1 MTRIKRSSDKRHKT
15 SIEIKPEAKPKKRN
29 SPEVI
34 SKSGRV
40 KIYLPTGKKQYRLTY
55 FEDGKQKGTTAQS
68 LAHAM
73 ERASLIEKKLLAEY
87 GDRSFLSVSEMI
99 AAYLN
104 PDENDT
110 SRGEWGDSHRVNVE
124 NAFRKSVLKQ
134 IGGMTCADLTS
145 SDLSNLVLAQ
155 ETTSNADHLA
165 RYLNNLIN
173 WAFAEEWVLVEPKTL
188 TKGLRSQVKKVTK
201 TVGGEK
207 PSVAGESKLKVA
219 NGEIPSHEAVR
230 ELGRQAKAVT
240 DVWWHELH
248 VNLAAY
254 SGLRLGESFDLDID
268 HIDLEKR
275 EIKVETQKIEVRGKM
290 KRTAPKWNTT
300 RTTVYPIT
308 TPGGYKLQE
317 MMKKRV
323 AELKLLKKKNQ
334 VPKLQDGSYRLL
346 MFPSEQGAWQS
357 GSNYGK
363 RIRRPAQEAA
373 GWPKDEKTN
382 KFIWTHHSL
391 RHVFCSFYI
400 FDRKA
405 DVRDVSIAAGHKSYT
420 TTMDM
425 YIGQSKGA
433 LDRLRDL

>member
-1 MTRIKRSSDKRHKT
+1 MTRIKRGSNKPDRA
-15 SIEIKPEAKPKKRN
+15 SIEIKPATKPKKRN

-55 FEDGKQKGTTAQS
+55 FEDGKQRDTTAQS
-68 LAHAM
+68 LTHAM
-73 ERASLIEKKLLAEY
+73 EVASLIEKRLLAKH
-87 GDRSFLSVSEMI
+87 GDRSLLSVSEMI
-99 AAYLN
+99 AKYLD

-124 NAFRKSVLKQ
+124 NAFRKSVLPF
-134 IGGMTCADLTS
+134 IGTTTCADLTS
-145 SDLSNLVLAQ
+145 SDLSDLVLAQ

-165 RYLNNLIN
+165 RYLNKLIN

-201 TVGGEK
+201 KVGGEK
-207 PSVAGESKLKVA
+207 PGVAGESKLKVSA
-219 NGEIPSHEAVR
+219 GEIPGPKAVR
-230 ELGRQAKAVT
+230 DLGIQAAKIT
-240 DVWWHELH
+240 GVWWHELH

-268 HIDLEKR
+268 HINLAKR
-275 EIKVETQKIEVRGKM
+275 EISVETQKIEVRGKM
-290 KRTAPKWNTT
+290 KQTPPKWNTT
-300 RTTVYPIT
+300 RKTVYPIV
-308 TPGGYKLQE
+308 TPGGYNLHE
-317 MMKKRV
+317 MMVKRV
-323 AELKLLKKKNQ
+323 GELKKLKKENK
-334 VPKLQDGSYRLL
+334 VPELQDGSHRLL
-346 MFPSEQGAWQS
+346 MFPSEQGGWQS

-425 YIGQSKGA
+425 YVGQSGGA
-433 LDRLRDL
+433 LDRLRKL

>member
-1 MTRIKRSSDKRHKT
+1 MTRIKRRSDKPHKT
-15 SIEIKPEAKPKKRN
+15 SIEIKPAATPKKRN
-29 SPEVI
+29 SPEVT

-40 KIYLPTGKKQYRLTY
+40 KIYTPTGKKQYRLTY

-68 LAHAM
+68 LTHAM
-73 ERASLIEKKLLAEY
+73 EVASLIEKRLLAKH
-87 GDRSFLSVSEMI
+87 GDRSLLSVSEMI
-99 AAYLN
+99 AKYLD

-124 NAFRKSVLKQ
+124 NVFRKAVLPF
-134 IGGMTCADLTS
+134 IGTTTCADLTS
-145 SDLSNLVLAQ
+145 ADLSNLVLAQ
-155 ETTSNADHLA
+155 DTTSNADHLA
-165 RYLNNLIN
+165 RYLNKLIN

-201 TVGGEK
+201 KVGGEK
-207 PSVAGESKLKVA
+207 PGVAGESKLKVSA
-219 NGEIPSHEAVR
+219 GEIPGPKEVR
-230 ELGRQAKAVT
+230 ELGMKTAKIT
-240 DVWWHELH
+240 GVWWHELH

-275 EIKVETQKIEVRGKM
+275 EITVETQKIEVRGKM

-300 RTTVYPIT
+300 RTTVYPIV

-323 AELKLLKKKNQ
+323 AELKKLKKTNQ
-334 VPKLQDGSYRLL
+334 VPELQDGSLRLL
-346 MFPSEQGAWQS
+346 MFPNEQGGWQS
-357 GSNYGK
+357 GSNFGK

-373 GWPKDEKTN
+373 DWPKDKKTQ

-391 RHVFCSFYI
+391 RHVFCSYYI

-425 YIGQSKGA
+425 YVGQSKGA